1 MKNELCQEF
10 QFPCKKYWYDI
21 VYSANT
27 WCFSKCSFQCPVG
40 KWRKSSKGGQ
50 SMSIQNQGIQQLDLA
65 LIGVVVY
72 LIGCLSHLK
81 SKNNHLMRW
90 CTHTCTCYSFL
101 PGRSQSHDYT
111 VNIYIAFIFHFTW
124 SFQWSRW
131 FPPINTLSPSRL
143 KLEQHLKS

>member
-1 MKNELCQEF
+1 MNYVKNF
-10 QFPCKKYWYDI
+10 NSPCKTFWYDI
-21 VYSANT
+21 VCSANT

-50 SMSIQNQGIQQLDLA
+50 SMSIQNQGIQQLDLT

-90 CTHTCTCYSFL
+90 CTHTCTCYSYL
-101 PGRSQSHDYT
+101 PGRSQSHAWLHSEYLHCFYLSFYLIIP
-111 VNIYIAFIFHFTW
+111 VIKMIPSYQYIIT
-124 SFQWSRW
+124 
-131 FPPINTLSPSRL
+131 I
-143 KLEQHLKS
+143 